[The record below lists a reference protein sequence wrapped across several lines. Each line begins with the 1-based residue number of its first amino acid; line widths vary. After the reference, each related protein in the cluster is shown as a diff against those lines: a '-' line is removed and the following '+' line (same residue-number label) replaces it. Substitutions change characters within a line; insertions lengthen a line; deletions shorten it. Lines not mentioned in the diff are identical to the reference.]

1 MLEVVSGRHNPLV
14 DPTLHVWGWE
24 IPVYLFL
31 GGLAAG
37 LLILTAAVELAA
49 GRRPASPAL
58 RLMPLAAL
66 GVVSTGMLALFL
78 DLEHKDHV
86 LRFYLAFQP
95 ASPMSWGAWILVLV
109 YPIGALFA
117 LGSLPPLWRR
127 RWLGGVGGPLARL
140 GARARAQ
147 RRTILWASIVA
158 GAGLGVYTG
167 LLLGTLSA
175 RPAWNSTIL
184 GPRFLASGLSTGAAF
199 MLLFRPRREER
210 ERLVRWDLL
219 AVLAEIALLALFL
232 LDLSTGTQSA
242 RAAAGEFLG
251 GKWTAA
257 FWSLVVGAG
266 LLVPLALELA
276 ESRRHLAPTV
286 ASPLLVLAGGLS
298 LRFILLMAG
307 QASSFAALP

>member
-1 MLEVVSGRHNPLV
+1 MVASIL
-14 DPTLHVWGWE
+14 
-24 IPVYLFL
+24 
-31 GGLAAG
+31 LAAFKV
-37 LLILTAAVELAA
+37 LPVEIA
-49 GRRPASPAL
+49 
-58 RLMPLAAL
+58 
-66 GVVSTGMLALFL
+66 FL
-78 DLEHKDHV
+78 
-86 LRFYLAFQP
+86 
-95 ASPMSWGAWILVLV
+95 
-109 YPIGALFA
+109 
-117 LGSLPPLWRR
+117 
-127 RWLGGVGGPLARL
+127 
-140 GARARAQ
+140 
-147 RRTILWASIVA
+147 
-158 GAGLGVYTG
+158 
-167 LLLGTLSA
+167 
-175 RPAWNSTIL
+175 
-184 GPRFLASGLSTGAAF
+184 TGAAF

>member
-1 MLEVVSGRHNPLV
+1 MSAQMLEVVSGRHNPLV

-184 GPRFLASGLSTGAAF
+184 GPLFLASGLSTGAAF

-210 ERLVRWDLL
+210 ERLVRWDLHEVED
-219 AVLAEIALLALFL
+219 ARIVDHRPVSHPQTVVGRGVRVVLNRPRILHS
-232 LDLSTGTQSA
+232 DIVQDMI
-242 RAAAGEFLG
+242 
-251 GKWTAA
+251 TAA
-257 FWSLVVGAG
+257 SHGQC
-266 LLVPLALELA
+266 LAHWNIHHPSA
-276 ESRRHLAPTV
+276 
-286 ASPLLVLAGGLS
+286 
-298 LRFILLMAG
+298 
-307 QASSFAALP
+307 